1 MEFLLVED
9 DKITTLSICKIL
21 NNEFHST
28 DIIKTENG
36 QEALNY
42 LKNCSKNELPH
53 FIMLDLNMPIMNGVE
68 FLSFIRQD
76 DRFSNLPVVIH
87 TTSSNLEDY
96 LECVKLGIS
105 GYFVKN
111 VDFKKFKETL
121 IDIVKYWKNSFNNRT

>member
-1 MEFLLVED
+1 MKFLLVED
-9 DKITTLSICKIL
+9 DKITTLSIYKIL
-21 NNEFHST
+21 NNEFNSI
-28 DIIKTENG
+28 DIIQTETG

-76 DRFSNLPVVIH
+76 NRFSNLPVVVH
-87 TTSSNLEDY
+87 TTSSNPEDY
-96 LECVKLGIS
+96 FECVKLGIS

-111 VDFKKFKETL
+111 VDYKKFKETL
-121 IDIVKYWKNSFNNRT
+121 IDIVKYWTNSLSN